1 MYARKSRQFKY
12 CPPLDTNRTIGSII
26 HSSNQTQTKLKRE
39 YQFRLRNILEFLR
52 SSRDYLL
59 KSKCCPIFCYVIY
72 LPDVFS
78 WASCQPLFKWFIQS
92 SKVLEILNSLFSRYW
107 VHNLSLLSTQRC
119 TTFIKCENWN
129 GDNSEN
135 DSQSVTGIEL
145 SKSAVPSTNVGA
157 DINIPS
163 SDIQKVCP
171 RISELYICK
180 RG

>member
-1 MYARKSRQFKY
+1 MGVVY
-12 CPPLDTNRTIGSII
+12 TSII
-26 HSSNQTQTKLKRE
+26 GTDAHERE
-39 YQFRLRNILEFLR
+39 HLCATNSTGLWPPIGGRPP
-52 SSRDYLL
+52 
-59 KSKCCPIFCYVIY
+59 KSKCCLIFGCNFIY
-72 LPDVFS
+72 SPNIIP
-78 WASCQPLFKWFIQS
+78 WAIRQPLFKWFIQR
-92 SKVLEILNSLFSRYW
+92 SKVFEIFNSW